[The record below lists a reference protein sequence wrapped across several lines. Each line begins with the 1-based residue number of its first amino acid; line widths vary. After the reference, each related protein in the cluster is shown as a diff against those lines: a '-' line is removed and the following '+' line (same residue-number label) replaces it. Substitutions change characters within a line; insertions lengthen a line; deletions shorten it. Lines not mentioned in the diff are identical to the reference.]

1 MLRKNYGVVEREA
14 LAVVYG
20 IQYFRSYLFWKTFLV
35 ITDHQCLKYL
45 QTFKN
50 PNSRIVRWLLALQ
63 DFSFEIFYR
72 SGKENVVADALSRLD
87 NSNNAQVNAVTSD
100 IPQFDPTQILKNI
113 QSHQESDP
121 FCANIIRY
129 LTHSILS
136 TDNKTAC
143 ETITWSR

>member
-1 MLRKNYGVVEREA
+1 M
-14 LAVVYG
+14 
-20 IQYFRSYLFWKTFLV
+20 
-35 ITDHQCLKYL
+35 

-100 IPQFDPTQILKNI
+100 IPQFDLTQILKNI

-121 FCANIIRY
+121 FCANII
-129 LTHSILS
+129 
-136 TDNKTAC
+136 
-143 ETITWSR
+143 